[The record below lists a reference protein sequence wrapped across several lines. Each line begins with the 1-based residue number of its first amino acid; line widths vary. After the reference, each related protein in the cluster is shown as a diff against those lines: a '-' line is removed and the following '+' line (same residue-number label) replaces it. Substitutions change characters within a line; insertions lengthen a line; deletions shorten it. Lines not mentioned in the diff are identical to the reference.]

1 MNTNNIIEIDEIN
14 DKIYIEIRLTETSFV
29 KKEISSEEAG
39 KLLRSLK
46 SVLMRNNT
54 HEV

>member
-1 MNTNNIIEIDEIN
+1 MNTNNGIEITEVN
-14 DKIYIEIRLTETSFV
+14 DKLYIEIRLTETSFV
-29 KKEISSEEAG
+29 KKEISPEEAG
-39 KLLRSLK
+39 KLLRNLK